1 MDADFYS
8 QWLRTPASFCIHNK
22 GGIML
27 QKRNWLNALQI
38 VIFTVM
44 LAAEFVLVECYE
56 HNPFVEVRSEA
67 FFFNILLVELIG
79 YLLFFLFGRL
89 KIALWIVSPLIM
101 IFGLVNHYVMEFRST
116 PFVPWDF
123 FSIGTAASV
132 VGDYTFTIPGRVW
145 LVTLGFVLIMIMA
158 AFLPLHLKKPLAVR
172 IVGTALFVACLVSFS
187 SSLQDE
193 NFQTKHYLYP
203 FLFTPAYM
211 TKVNGML
218 VTFTMN
224 LAYIAIDKPK
234 GYHREM
240 VEETLNAYVS
250 DENRDGAS
258 EVDVKPEDYPNIIVI
273 MDEAFSD
280 LSVLGDFMTNGDYMP
295 FFHSMEK
302 GAENTITGT
311 LNVSVCGGNT
321 ANTEFEFLTGNTM
334 AFLPNG
340 SIPYQQYIKQD
351 TESLASYLGSLGYAT
366 YSYHPYYASGWNR
379 DEVYPRLGF
388 EQCYFLEDMTSKQV
402 LRGYVSDESDFNYV
416 KKLYETKDPSKPMF
430 LFNVTMQNHGSY
442 NDAYDNFTPDIKVV
456 GSEKFPLQQYLSLV
470 KQTDSDLQDLLEYFK
485 KQKEK
490 TVVVFFGDHQ
500 PNDYL
505 VNQMLETKGL
515 SCSDLGKDNQY
526 LRFQVPYMIW
536 ANYDIEE
543 ATEVE
548 TSANYLGAEVL
559 KAVGVKTS
567 PYMNYLL
574 DFKEKYP
581 VLSSVRAGGED
592 REALLTYQ
600 QIQYYQIFDKE

>member
-1 MDADFYS
+1 M
-8 QWLRTPASFCIHNK
+8 LR
-22 GGIML
+22 
-27 QKRNWLNALQI
+27 KRNWLNALQI
-38 VIFTVM
+38 VLFTVV

-67 FFFNILLVELIG
+67 FFFNILLVELLG
-79 YLLFFLFGRL
+79 YFLFFLFGKL
-89 KIALWIVSPLIM
+89 KVALWIVSPVVM

-116 PFVPWDF
+116 PFVPWDL

-132 VGDYTFTIPGRVW
+132 VGDYTFTVSGRV
-145 LVTLGFVLIMIMA
+145 LFVTLGFVLIMILA
-158 AFLPLHLKKPLAVR
+158 GFLSLHLKKPLAIRV
-172 IVGTALFVACLVSFS
+172 VGTALFAACLVSLS

-203 FLFTPAYM
+203 FLFTPAHM

-234 GYHREM
+234 GYDREK
-240 VEETLNAYVS
+240 VNEILNAYEP
-250 DENRDGAS
+250 DEDNKEGSKGDTPR
-258 EVDVKPEDYPNIIVI
+258 EDYPNIIVI

-280 LSVLGDFMTNGDYMP
+280 LSVLGDFITSEDYMP
-295 FFHSMEK
+295 FFHSLEK
-302 GAENTITGT
+302 GAKDTITGK

-351 TESLASYLGSLGYAT
+351 TESLASYLGTLGYAT
-366 YSYHPYYASGWNR
+366 YSYHPYYASGWSR
-379 DEVYPRLGF
+379 DKVYPMLGF
-388 EQCYFLEDMTSKQV
+388 EQSYFLEDMTSRQV
-402 LRGYVSDESDFNYV
+402 LRGYVSDESDFNFV
-416 KKLYETKDPSKPMF
+416 KKLYETRDKSKPMF

-442 NDAYDNFTPDIKVV
+442 NDAYDNFTPDVKVI
-456 GSEKFPLQQYLSLV
+456 GSEQFPLQQYLSLV
-470 KQTDSDLQDLLEYFK
+470 KQTDSDLRDLLEYFK
-485 KQKEK
+485 NQKDK

-505 VNQMLETKGL
+505 VNQMLDTKGL
-515 SCSDLGKDNQY
+515 KCSDLGQDNQY

-559 KAVGVKTS
+559 KAVGVETS

-574 DFKEKYP
+574 DFKQKYP
-581 VLSSVRAGGED
+581 VLSSVRAVGD
-592 REALLTYQ
+592 DDAALLTYQ